1 MTVIA
6 WDGKILAADK
16 QMTSNTTISI
26 TTKIKLV
33 EARSTNKYL
42 IGVTGSIGDL
52 QAFCNWFIAECGTEN
67 YPKNFIDGNATA
79 IVINE
84 VGEINLYETTP
95 FGTLLQ
101 TKTFA
106 IGSGKQFAMASM
118 YYGHD
123 AVEAVKLACQ
133 FDAYCG
139 QGIDTL
145 KF

>member
-6 WDGKILAADK
+6 WDGKILAADM
-16 QMTSNTTISI
+16 QITSNTTVSI

-33 EARSTNKYL
+33 ETRSCDKYL

-52 QAFCNWFIAECGTEN
+52 QAFCHWFTSEN
-67 YPKNFIDGNATA
+67 DSEKYPKNFIDDSAAA

-84 VGEINLYETTP
+84 AGEINLYETTP

-106 IGSGKQFAMASM
+106 IGSGKQFAMAAM
-118 YYGHD
+118 YYGKSAIEGVH
-123 AVEAVKLACQ
+123 LACQ